1 MGDDP
6 ADARRAGTFGGNA
19 QGECGLTA
27 GCLDGQPPSSV
38 YSHAMKRLAGL
49 PVLLCLLLPFLGC
62 DKATPVA
69 PTGTTLTI
77 SASPT
82 KIGLNGSSTITVV
95 GRKPDG
101 NPLNPGTEIRLSSD
115 RGTLT
120 PSVAEVDSGGRATA
134 TLRADGRSGAAKV
147 TAAVADA
154 TAEISVQIGES
165 AETKPSVLVSVTPS
179 TISLNGTAT
188 VTVIARNADGTPVAR
203 GERVILTTTL
213 GNLENSQPVIQG
225 NGTATTTLNA
235 GNREGTAT
243 ITAIYA
249 SSDAATTTATIVLD
263 AATAIS
269 ATANPSSIK
278 SNETTKIT
286 ITATVTNS
294 RAQPVAG
301 ALVTFESDLGKF
313 EDNTSETTDAN
324 GQASK
329 ELTVAP
335 SDIPALSENF
345 RVRVK
350 TPSSS
355 GSTFIEGST
364 QITINRPA
372 GS

>member
-1 MGDDP
+1 
-6 ADARRAGTFGGNA
+6 
-19 QGECGLTA
+19 
-27 GCLDGQPPSSV
+27 
-38 YSHAMKRLAGL
+38 MKRLAGL
-49 PVLLCLLLPFLGC
+49 PVLLCLLAAFLGC

-77 SASPT
+77 SANPT
-82 KIGLNGSSTITVV
+82 KIGLTGSSTITII

-115 RGTLT
+115 RGTVS
-120 PSVAEVDSGGRATA
+120 PSVVQVDNTGRATA
-134 TLRADGRSGAAKV
+134 TFRADGRSGSAKV
-147 TAAVADA
+147 TAATADA
-154 TAEISVQIGES
+154 TVDATIQVGES
-165 AETKPSVLVSVTPS
+165 DETKPTVLVSVSPS

-188 VTVIARNADGTPVAR
+188 VTVIARNADGTPVAS
-203 GERVILTTTL
+203 GERVTLTTTL
-213 GNLENSQPVIQG
+213 GSLANDRPTIGSG
-225 NGTATTTLNA
+225 GKATTTLNA

-243 ITAIYA
+243 ITAIYG
-249 SSDAATTTATIVLD
+249 SSAAATTTATIVLD

-294 RAQPVAG
+294 RAQPVQG

-313 EDNTSETTDAN
+313 DNNTSETTDSK
-324 GQASK
+324 GQATK
-329 ELTVAP
+329 VLTVSP
-335 SDIPALSENF
+335 SDIPALSESF
-345 RVRVK
+345 KVRVK

-364 QITINRPA
+364 TITINRPA
-372 GS
+372 GG

>member
-1 MGDDP
+1 MQNKG
-6 ADARRAGTFGGNA
+6 
-19 QGECGLTA
+19 
-27 GCLDGQPPSSV
+27 GCLDGQPLSSV

-49 PVLLCLLLPFLGC
+49 PVLLCLLVPFLGC

-69 PTGTTLTI
+69 PGGTTLTL
-77 SASPT
+77 SANPT
-82 KIGLNGSSTITVV
+82 KIGLTGSSTITVV

-101 NPLNPGTEIRLSSD
+101 NPLNPGTEIRLSTD
-115 RGTLT
+115 RGTVI
-120 PSVAEVDSGGRATA
+120 PSIVEVDSSGRATA
-134 TLRADGRSGAAKV
+134 TFHADGRAGAAQV
-147 TAAVADA
+147 TAATADA
-154 TAEISVQIGES
+154 SVDATIQVGES
-165 AETKPSVLVSVTPS
+165 DETKPTVLVSVTPS

-203 GERVILTTTL
+203 GERVLLTTTL
-213 GNLENSQPVIQG
+213 GTLTNSQPTIQG
-225 NGTATTTLNA
+225 SGTATTTLNA

-243 ITAIYA
+243 ITAIYG
-249 SSDAATTTATIVLD
+249 SSAPATTTATIVLD

-269 ATANPSSIK
+269 ATANPSSVK

-294 RAQPVAG
+294 RAQPVKD
-301 ALVTFESDLGKF
+301 ALVTFEADLGKF
-313 EDNTSETTDAN
+313 DNNTSETTDAK

-329 ELTVAP
+329 VLTVAP
-335 SDIPALSENF
+335 SDIPALSESF

-372 GS
+372 GG

>member
-1 MGDDP
+1 
-6 ADARRAGTFGGNA
+6 
-19 QGECGLTA
+19 
-27 GCLDGQPPSSV
+27 
-38 YSHAMKRLAGL
+38 MKRLAGL
-49 PVLLCLLLPFLGC
+49 PVLLCLLVPFLGC

-69 PTGTTLTI
+69 PSGTTLTI
-77 SASPT
+77 SANPT
-82 KIGLNGSSTITVV
+82 KVSLTGSSTITIV

-115 RGTLT
+115 RGTVT
-120 PSVAEVDSGGRATA
+120 PSVVGVDSTGRATA
-134 TLRADGRSGAAKV
+134 TFRADGRSGDAKV
-147 TAAVADA
+147 TAASADA
-154 TAEISVQIGES
+154 TVDAVIQVGES
-165 AETKPSVLVSVTPS
+165 DSTKPTVLVSVTPS

-203 GERVILTTTL
+203 GERVLLTTTL
-213 GNLENSQPVIQG
+213 GSLSNSQPTIQN

-243 ITAIYA
+243 ITAIYG
-249 SSDAATTTATIVLD
+249 SSAAATTTATIVLD

-269 ATANPSSIK
+269 ATANPSSIQ
-278 SNETTKIT
+278 SNQTTQIT
-286 ITATVTNS
+286 VTATVTNS
-294 RAQPVAG
+294 RAQPVEG
-301 ALVTFESDLGKF
+301 ALVTFESDLGRF
-313 EDNTSETTDAN
+313 NDNTSVTTNAN

-329 ELTVAP
+329 VLTVAP

-372 GS
+372 GG